1 MTTRTLVVVLVVLL
15 GVVVLSPVV
24 WLTIGGGSSGLWMPG
39 PGMMMGGGGGGVGG
53 WGASGGDVATGFPMA
68 FAWIGGWLMFV
79 AFFRAVAVASMI
91 FVRSLTRGSA
101 PETDS
106 AMELLKRRLAAGEI
120 PREQFGAIVQTLAG
134 GAPR

>member
-39 PGMMMGGGGGGVGG
+39 PGMMGG

-120 PREQFGAIVQTLAG
+120 SREQFGAIVQTLAG